1 MAHRSEIK
9 IIVELDNDSVP
20 DSIFWE
26 AKDAGEEMQA
36 SEAFILSLYDADKKE
51 ALGIDLWS
59 KEMQVPDMGLF
70 YYQTLRRMADTF
82 ERATKETE
90 NAQMIRDFAREFGKK
105 IGLIKK

>member
-1 MAHRSEIK
+1 
-9 IIVELDNDSVP
+9 
-20 DSIFWE
+20 
-26 AKDAGEEMQA
+26 
-36 SEAFILSLYDADKKE
+36 
-51 ALGIDLWS
+51 
-59 KEMQVPDMGLF
+59 MQVPDMGLF